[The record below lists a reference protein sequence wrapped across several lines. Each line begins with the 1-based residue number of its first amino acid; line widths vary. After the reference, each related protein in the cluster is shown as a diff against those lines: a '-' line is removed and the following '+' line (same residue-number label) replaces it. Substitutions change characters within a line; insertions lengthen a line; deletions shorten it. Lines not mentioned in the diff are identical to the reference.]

1 MAIRLIWVLD
11 WVEDK
16 KMQMVSIDNSSE
28 IINV

>member
-1 MAIRLIWVLD
+1 MAIRLIWVLE